1 MSQTDKQALRQQLRA
16 KRRGVLAQQQRSA
29 AVAVAAQVQSLS
41 AFQRANTI
49 ALYLAN
55 DGELSPEVLLQQ
67 CSQLGKQC
75 YLPVVAEN
83 QQMSFA
89 HYQPGARLQANRFG
103 ILEPLSCAP
112 RIPAQD
118 LDLVLMPLV
127 GFDRSGARLGMG
139 GGYYDRAFDFLNPAG
154 IRPQAQGPKLFGL
167 AYSLQEVERLEVAS
181 WDIPLDAIITER
193 EVIDI

>member
-1 MSQTDKQALRQQLRA
+1 MSQIDKQTLRRQLRA
-16 KRRGVLAQQQRSA
+16 KRRGLLTVQQNAAAA
-29 AVAVAAQVQSLS
+29 AVAARVQSLD
-41 AFQRANTI
+41 AFQSANNI

-55 DGELSPEVLLQQ
+55 DGELSPEILLQQ

-75 YLPVVAEN
+75 YLPVVAAD

-89 HYQPGARLQANRFG
+89 LYQQGARLQANQFG

-112 RIPAQD
+112 RIPAED
-118 LDLVLMPLV
+118 LDLVFMPLV

-139 GGYYDRAFDFLNPAG
+139 GGYYDRAFDFLDSAG
-154 IRPQAQGPKLFGL
+154 GSPQAQGPKLFGL
-167 AYSLQEVERLEVAS
+167 AHSLQEVERLEVAS
-181 WDIPLDAIITER
+181 WDIPLDAIITEL